1 MAIQYLALSTMI
13 VLYSLMFLGGYVSA
27 AGLGL
32 TCPEWPLC
40 PNGIMPSEE
49 YLIEWVHR
57 LAAAVTGALVV
68 ATMVASY
75 LNRLADLQIKVTSS
89 LATVFVITQ
98 ITLGALVIDL
108 KLHAVLV
115 AIHLGIGILLFS
127 MVLLTTLF
135 AFRISGMA
143 VVGYAG
149 GGGGGRHGRRGGDG
163 GGGGGDDDDDDDDGG
178 RGGSRSSDGGSRS
191 SSRSSSNDAR
201 QVASAR
207 LVEGASLRE

>member
-1 MAIQYLALSTMI
+1 MI

-40 PNGIMPSEE
+40 PNGIMPDDE
-49 YLIEWVHR
+49 YFIEWMHR
-57 LAAAVTGALVV
+57 FVAATTGTLVV
-68 ATMVASY
+68 ATMIASW
-75 LNRLADLQIKVTSS
+75 LNKNSDTKIRLTSS

-115 AIHLGIGILLFS
+115 AVHLGIGILLFA

-135 AFRISGMA
+135 AFRIAKIPIPSKI
-143 VVGYAG
+143 
-149 GGGGGRHGRRGGDG
+149 
-163 GGGGGDDDDDDDDGG
+163 
-178 RGGSRSSDGGSRS
+178 
-191 SSRSSSNDAR
+191 
-201 QVASAR
+201 
-207 LVEGASLRE
+207 

>member
-1 MAIQYLALSTMI
+1 MI
-13 VLYSLMFLGGYVSA
+13 VLYSLMFIGGYVSA

-40 PNGIMPSEE
+40 PDGIMPGEE

-57 LAAAVTGALVV
+57 LIAATTGSLVI
-68 ATMVASY
+68 ATMVAS
-75 LNRLADLQIKVTSS
+75 LINKNSDLKIKITSS

-98 ITLGALVIDL
+98 IVLGALVIDL

-135 AFRISGMA
+135 AFRISK
-143 VVGYAG
+143 VPI
-149 GGGGGRHGRRGGDG
+149 
-163 GGGGGDDDDDDDDGG
+163 
-178 RGGSRSSDGGSRS
+178 SSK
-191 SSRSSSNDAR
+191 
-201 QVASAR
+201 
-207 LVEGASLRE
+207 L

>member
-1 MAIQYLALSTMI
+1 MI
-13 VLYSLMFLGGYVSA
+13 ILYSLMFIGGYISA

-49 YLIEWVHR
+49 YLIEWIHR
-57 LAAAVTGALVV
+57 LVAATTGALVI
-68 ATMVASY
+68 ATMVAS
-75 LNRLADLQIKVTSS
+75 LINKNADLKIKLTSS
-89 LATVFVITQ
+89 LATVFVLTQ

-135 AFRISGMA
+135 AFRISRKAME
-143 VVGYAG
+143 
-149 GGGGGRHGRRGGDG
+149 
-163 GGGGGDDDDDDDDGG
+163 
-178 RGGSRSSDGGSRS
+178 SI
-191 SSRSSSNDAR
+191 
-201 QVASAR
+201 
-207 LVEGASLRE
+207 

>member
-1 MAIQYLALSTMI
+1 MI
-13 VLYSLMFLGGYVSA
+13 VLYSLMFIGGYISA

-49 YLIEWVHR
+49 YLIEWIHR
-57 LAAAVTGALVV
+57 LIAATTGGLVI
-68 ATMVASY
+68 ATMVASII
-75 LNRLADLQIKVTSS
+75 NKNADLKIKITSS

-115 AIHLGIGILLFS
+115 AVHLGIGILLFS

-135 AFRISGMA
+135 AFRISRPSMPA
-143 VVGYAG
+143 T
-149 GGGGGRHGRRGGDG
+149 
-163 GGGGGDDDDDDDDGG
+163 
-178 RGGSRSSDGGSRS
+178 
-191 SSRSSSNDAR
+191 
-201 QVASAR
+201 
-207 LVEGASLRE
+207 